1 LESDTK
7 GVTGLTGRYAS
18 ALFELADESNVLDRV
33 AEDLSVVVRLIEAN
47 NDLDRL
53 LRSPII
59 PRIEQGAAMEAILEK
74 AGASELT
81 RKFVGLTSSNRRLF
95 VLREIIRDYLLI
107 LSNRRGEVI
116 AEVTSAEPLS
126 DQQTSEILKVFKAAL
141 GEKVNLT
148 TRLDASIL
156 GGLVVKIGSRMI
168 DSSLKNKLQKLRLAL
183 RGVG

>member
-1 LESDTK
+1 MESDTK

-18 ALFELADESNVLDRV
+18 ALFELADERDVRDRV
-33 AEDLSVVVRLIEAN
+33 AEELRVVVRLIEEN

-81 RKFVGLTSSNRRLF
+81 KKFVGLTSSNRRLF

-107 LSNRRGEVI
+107 LSNRRGEVT